1 MKCTQFFV
9 MKRKLRSYFV
19 YIFNVEKKIPGLELK
34 INVENDRN
42 CFLKLNKSADRKI
55 SLRKNFHLNIKPM

>member
-1 MKCTQFFV
+1 M
-9 MKRKLRSYFV
+9 SYFV

-42 CFLKLNKSADRKI
+42 CFLKFKI
-55 SLRKNFHLNIKPM
+55 SQQIEK